1 MPAATDRATFKDYC
15 LDNKYT
21 RWYFN
26 IIENA
31 ISRGWNKKTSPVY
44 VENHHIVPKSI
55 IKNNDVVTLTARE
68 HFICHVLLTRMLV
81 GKNKDKMVFAL
92 WNISHHMKNLRKLK
106 INSKTYNRIK
116 QDFSKSAS
124 IKSSGSNNP
133 MYGKTNTGYKHTKE
147 HKEYFKDLM
156 SGTNN
161 PMYGKQ
167 HTEEHKQ
174 FMSNRMSGV
183 HNPMYGKVGKAF
195 GKKWY
200 HDPITKQQKYFI
212 QGQQPDS
219 FVLGRG

>member
-1 MPAATDRATFKDYC
+1 MPAVTDRATFKDYC

-21 RWYFN
+21 KWYFN
-26 IIENA
+26 IIESA

-55 IKNNDVVTLTARE
+55 IKNNDIVALTARE
-68 HFICHVLLTRMLV
+68 HFICHLLLTKMLV

-92 WNISHHMKNLRKLK
+92 WNISHHMKNFRKLK

-116 QDFSKSAS
+116 QDFSKVAS

-133 MYGKTNTGYKHTKE
+133 MYGKKNTGYKHTKE
-147 HKEYFKDLM
+147 HKEYIKDLM

-174 FMSNRMSGV
+174 FMSIKMSGSD
-183 HNPMYGKVGKAF
+183 NPMYGKVGKSS

-212 QGQQPDS
+212 QGQQPQG